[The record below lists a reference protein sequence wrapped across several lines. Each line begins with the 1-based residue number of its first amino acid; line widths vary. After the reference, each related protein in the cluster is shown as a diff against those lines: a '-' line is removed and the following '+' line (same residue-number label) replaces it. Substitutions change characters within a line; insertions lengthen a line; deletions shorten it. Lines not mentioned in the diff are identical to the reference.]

1 MKKVDRIRVKRSKR
15 SAILPSIA
23 SLALVGSALGIYLG
37 KSAIAQIDPVYF
49 STPFSVAKF
58 HADLTPS
65 PPSFEAAPIMF
76 QDASTIGGL
85 GTGCVGCQNRPAE
98 FATYD
103 WPAEA
108 SVLPQNV
115 KTGSAEMF
123 QVPLDETLDAKRE
136 AARASIERY
145 AYYRVDAS
153 DEDRPKVVQAAAE
166 EVEVTPEAADCTIE
180 TQCEGDPT
188 PGI

>member
-1 MKKVDRIRVKRSKR
+1 MKKVGRNRTKRSGR
-15 SAILPSIA
+15 SAALSSIA
-23 SLALVGSALGIYLG
+23 ALALAGSALGIYLG
-37 KSAIAQIDPVYF
+37 KSAIAQIDPVYY

-58 HADLTPS
+58 HADVTPN
-65 PPSFEAAPIMF
+65 PPSFDAAPAAF
-76 QDASTIGGL
+76 QDASTIDGL

-103 WPAEA
+103 WPADAGRYPRPVSSE
-108 SVLPQNV
+108 
-115 KTGSAEMF
+115 SAEMF
-123 QVPLDETLDAKRE
+123 KEPLDAALDEKRQ

-153 DEDRPKVVQAAAE
+153 DEARPSIVQPDAE
-166 EVEVTPEAADCTIE
+166 EEAIPEAADCEIE
-180 TQCEGDPT
+180 TQCEGAPT